1 VEICFYQIITG
12 EPPGS
17 MLFENQARK
26 NVGVQSEKHALYVSD
41 SECRIC

>member
-17 MLFENQARK
+17 MLFENQARMK
-26 NVGVQSEKHALYVSD
+26 
-41 SECRIC
+41 CRE